1 MAKILI
7 ADDDEIFI
15 EIARYHLEADGHNVV
30 NASDGEQ
37 ALVSVSADR
46 PDLIILD
53 SMMPVL
59 SGPEVL
65 NVLQADPVTASIPV
79 VMLTARKSDSDVV
92 SAIRSGAAE
101 YMTKPFIPSE
111 LIVRV
116 EMLLKRAA

>member
-1 MAKILI
+1 MATILI

-15 EIARYHLEADGHNVV
+15 EIARYHLEADGHQVV
-30 NASDGEQ
+30 SASDGER
-37 ALVSVSADR
+37 ALASVSENR

-53 SMMPVL
+53 SMMPIL

-65 NVLQADPVTASIPV
+65 NVLQSDSATASIPV
-79 VMLTARKSDSDVV
+79 VMLTSRKNQTDVV
-92 SAIRSGAAE
+92 SAIRSGAAD
-101 YMTKPFIPSE
+101 YLTKPFIPDE

>member
-1 MAKILI
+1 MANILI

-30 NASDGEQ
+30 SASDGEQ
-37 ALVSVSADR
+37 ALLLVSEDR

-53 SMMPVL
+53 SMMPIL

-65 NVLQADPVTASIPV
+65 NVIQSDSATASIPV
-79 VMLTARKSDSDVV
+79 VMLTSRKNESDVV
-92 SAIRSGAAE
+92 SAIRSGAAD
-101 YMTKPFIPSE
+101 YLTKPFIPDE